1 MDALHIVLAVMAAA
15 GGAGAVVLG
24 VRFAA
29 ARGEARA
36 AGERAGRAEAEAVRL
51 AEEVR
56 QRGELLEAAGERHR
70 ALELSTLSLQKDL
83 ERVKAD
89 AASELQQAEELFRER
104 VQAMEASQRQ
114 FRESTQE
121 QMTQLKATFES
132 LAGRALSTST
142 QDFLKLAREQFE
154 KHSGTAGA
162 DLEKRR
168 EAVER
173 MVAPIAE
180 SLKKADEKLRV
191 IEEARVASYADLK
204 SKIEDMGR
212 AGGELRAETGKLV
225 RALREPKVRGMYG
238 EVQLKRVAELA
249 GMREYCDFT
258 EQEST
263 RDAEGNALRPDMLVR
278 LPSGRTLAVDAKAN
292 LKPYLEALEATD
304 PEEVDGHLR
313 VFADGIA
320 RQAGALAKKEYWK
333 QFEGS
338 PEFVVMFVPGDQFV
352 DAALAKRPDLLDVAA
367 SQHVLL
373 ASPSTLIALLR
384 AVQVGFQEQR
394 LAEEAKEL
402 RELGKELHE
411 RAAAAMEHVSR
422 LGVALEKSMEH
433 YNKFVGSYET
443 RLRPTLKKFEETGT
457 KGTKELIDVKP
468 VNVQARLPEGQGVLP
483 GAQA

>member
-1 MDALHIVLAVMAAA
+1 MDALHVVLALMAVGGAAA
-15 GGAGAVVLG
+15 AVVLG
-24 VRFAA
+24 VRYAA

-36 AGERAGRAEAEAVRL
+36 LAERAGRAESESLRAADEARASAAQVDALSERNRSL
-51 AEEVR
+51 EV
-56 QRGELLEAAGERHR
+56 GAMA
-70 ALELSTLSLQKDL
+70 LQKDL
-83 ERVKAD
+83 ERVKAESI
-89 AASELQQAEELFRER
+89 AELESVENLNRER
-104 VQAMEASQRQ
+104 EEARSRSEQQ
-114 FRESTQE
+114 FREDTARQIE
-121 QMTQLKATFES
+121 ELKHTFRA
-132 LAGRALSTST
+132 LAGQALSTST

-154 KHSGTAGA
+154 KHTGAAGA

-180 SLKKADEKLRV
+180 ALKKTDEKLQS
-191 IEEARVASYADLK
+191 IEQSRTASYADLK
-204 SKIEDMGR
+204 SKIEDIGR

-292 LKPYLEALEATD
+292 LKPYLEAIEATD
-304 PEEVDGHLR
+304 PAEVDGHLQA
-313 VFADGIA
+313 FADGIA
-320 RQAGALAKKEYWK
+320 RQAALLARKEYWK

-367 SQHVLL
+367 GQRVLL

-411 RAAAAMEHVSR
+411 RAAAAMEHVSK
-422 LGVALEKSMEH
+422 LGAALEKSMEH
-433 YNKFVGSYET
+433 YNRFVGSYEQ

-457 KGTKELIDVKP
+457 KGTKELVDVKP
-468 VNVQARLPEGQGVLP
+468 VNVQARLPEGKWELETR
-483 GAQA
+483 